1 MARGV
6 GGRFSSWFS
15 DLLGCVHAVS
25 AWCLSAVVL
34 SFVHGGVWVLYIGI
48 GMPLDWVL
56 FRSGYG
62 GGYVA
67 PTTVCQYGICVQ
79 GLHVSAMPKSVP
91 D

>member
-1 MARGV
+1 M
-6 GGRFSSWFS
+6 
-15 DLLGCVHAVS
+15 
-25 AWCLSAVVL
+25 
-34 SFVHGGVWVLYIGI
+34 LYIGI

-79 GLHVSAMPKSVP
+79 WLHVSAMPKSVP